1 VLDLSKNVKVVIY
14 FLILGLGVLEDIQ
27 FKSETAHSVA
37 HEPQYLVMS
46 ILPHEATA
54 LLELFY
60 L

>member
-1 VLDLSKNVKVVIY
+1 M
-14 FLILGLGVLEDIQ
+14 LE
-27 FKSETAHSVA
+27 V
-37 HEPQYLVMS
+37 S

>member
-1 VLDLSKNVKVVIY
+1 MLAV
-14 FLILGLGVLEDIQ
+14 
-27 FKSETAHSVA
+27 
-37 HEPQYLVMS
+37 S